1 MRHQGNHA
9 TVWVRGLLL
18 LALACM
24 AVPAVAGEPLPPES
38 FAMLGSGTFAVLV
51 AVAGALV
58 IGTARRSVGALESRI
73 ALLES
78 QQREHTAALQR
89 TREEYA
95 RQEAFERLRD
105 EVRGDIG
112 RLREEMRG
120 DIGGLR
126 DEMRADLGEV
136 EKDLKQVL
144 TLLSGGAR

>member
-1 MRHQGNHA
+1 MRDQGNHA

-18 LALACM
+18 LALACV
-24 AVPAVAGEPLPPES
+24 AAPAVAGEPLPPES

-73 ALLES
+73 ASLES
-78 QQREHTAALQR
+78 QQREQNAALQR

-112 RLREEMRG
+112 RLREEMR
-120 DIGGLR
+120 
-126 DEMRADLGEV
+126 ADLGEV